1 MSRLKAWI
9 SRDVLKFSMRYIFL
23 YVWISEKKNQVKI
36 LNNLN
41 HFNILK
47 FYNWYE
53 TRNHLWIIFEY
64 CSGGDL
70 MQLIEQDK
78 YVFFEIFLLILT

>member
-1 MSRLKAWI
+1 M
-9 SRDVLKFSMRYIFL
+9 
-23 YVWISEKKNQVKI
+23 
-36 LNNLN
+36 N

-78 YVFFEIFLLILT
+78 FVNLYKLFKLFYNELTDPRKCSEILWKRSASRFVLFTFSWDHLL